1 MFRAVC
7 VSLCLLWLF
16 ALPLHAATDWE
27 EAAELRKAGQL
38 DQAERKLRQYA
49 SPAGFDQLKSAERI
63 DFLRGL
69 LELAH
74 VRALKEDVSGS
85 LALLNW
91 AESCPDA
98 YQRAISCICYAGIL
112 LDLGEF
118 DRAKGYLK
126 NADETIAGH
135 ATEETAGAA
144 IGQSGE
150 SADTGAAWRELRDES
165 AALKADVES
174 EELKEKFGA
183 TYGNYVKL
191 RRLRNVA
198 KRARLPRYRKE
209 AMKIADE
216 IIETDP
222 ASQFAA
228 AAGYLKGELLADR
241 LKEDSPKKEIKE
253 AKEYLEKFVKQQPE
267 GLYRGEALMLLGKI
281 SLEIEWDAKDAEKYY
296 TQALDWFRKA
306 REKRDALSL
315 YAPVSEDLKK
325 QTEATKKPTSL
336 DQWKRVVYHDEDPL
350 KLYNTAS
357 APAWYIDDKE
367 KNCLRAAGITKF
379 INNDF
384 DMADKLWE
392 KAGQLDEGIKTL
404 EAIRAPN
411 LLKRLRVSCAQK
423 FLITDAEE
431 QTGISKS
438 ERVRIVLAEMHFM
451 EERIAEAK
459 NSWVNLQQTL
469 KVTPAAKAIALM
481 GEADCLRML
490 DQVDRKRAEICYRAV
505 LNDREMAKTPAAAR
519 AMYNLAWLTVQ
530 SGIKNRESA
539 NRLFEECV
547 EKNPKSKYAEASLFY
562 LALTNAGYDRLLSEK
577 YAGEYFRKY
586 PNGIY
591 GDRLKLRL
599 KQMHSRSVNQE
610 KRRVQ

>member
-7 VSLCLLWLF
+7 VSFCLLCFVTQSLQ
-16 ALPLHAATDWE
+16 AATDWE

-49 SPAGFDQLKSAERI
+49 SPAGFEQLKPAERI

-91 AESCPDA
+91 AESRPDV
-98 YQRAISCICYAGIL
+98 YQRAISCIRYAGIL

-191 RRLRNVA
+191 RRLQKVA
-198 KRARLPRYRKE
+198 KRARLPRYQKE

-325 QTEATKKPTSL
+325 QTEATQKPTGL
-336 DQWKRVVYHDEDPL
+336 DQWKRIVYHDEDPL

-357 APAWYIDDKE
+357 APTWYIDDKE
-367 KNCLRAAGITKF
+367 SNCLLPLGFCLFLNEKF
-379 INNDF
+379 EEAQKHWSQLEGLNQNLRTL
-384 DMADKLWE
+384 KLQ
-392 KAGQLDEGIKTL
+392 KQ
-404 EAIRAPN
+404 PN
-411 LLKRLRVSCAQK
+411 LLLRLEGAAYQK
-423 FLITDAEE
+423 FLLAPPEE
-431 QTGISKS
+431 LKGISTKGKI
-438 ERVRIVLAEMHFM
+438 RLLLAEFDF
-451 EERIAEAK
+451 
-459 NSWVNLQQTL
+459 VNEKFAAAL
-469 KVTPAAKAIALM
+469 KQYREIQLDAQEDKTIYILAQI

-490 DQVDRKRAEICYRAV
+490 GQNRNQVAEIYRNV
-505 LNDREMAKTPAAAR
+505 LKSKQNTAFPRV
-519 AMYNLAWLTVQ
+519 MYNYAWLLIQARSTKQ
-530 SGIKNRESA
+530 NHDGF
-539 NRLFEECV
+539 LLLEECY
-547 EKNPKSKYAEASLFY
+547 KKYPKSRYGEASLFH
-562 LALTNAGYDRLLSEK
+562 LAIIPQANGTNSHRYAELFQNQYPASALLPLLNQIMTDMKQS
-577 YAGEYFRKY
+577 A
-586 PNGIY
+586 
-591 GDRLKLRL
+591 LKN
-599 KQMHSRSVNQE
+599 K
-610 KRRVQ
+610 

>member
-38 DQAERKLRQYA
+38 DQAERKLRKYA
-49 SPAGFDQLKSAERI
+49 SPAGFEQLKPAERI

-91 AESCPDA
+91 AESRPDA
-98 YQRAISCICYAGIL
+98 YQRSISCIRYAGIL

-191 RRLRNVA
+191 RRLQKVA
-198 KRARLPRYRKE
+198 KRARLPRYQKE

-228 AAGYLKGELLADR
+228 AA
-241 LKEDSPKKEIKE
+241 S
-253 AKEYLEKFVKQQPE
+253 
-267 GLYRGEALMLLGKI
+267 
-281 SLEIEWDAKDAEKYY
+281 
-296 TQALDWFRKA
+296 T
-306 REKRDALSL
+306 
-315 YAPVSEDLKK
+315 
-325 QTEATKKPTSL
+325 
-336 DQWKRVVYHDEDPL
+336 
-350 KLYNTAS
+350 
-357 APAWYIDDKE
+357 
-367 KNCLRAAGITKF
+367 
-379 INNDF
+379 
-384 DMADKLWE
+384 
-392 KAGQLDEGIKTL
+392 
-404 EAIRAPN
+404 
-411 LLKRLRVSCAQK
+411 
-423 FLITDAEE
+423 
-431 QTGISKS
+431 
-438 ERVRIVLAEMHFM
+438 
-451 EERIAEAK
+451 
-459 NSWVNLQQTL
+459 
-469 KVTPAAKAIALM
+469 
-481 GEADCLRML
+481 
-490 DQVDRKRAEICYRAV
+490 
-505 LNDREMAKTPAAAR
+505 
-519 AMYNLAWLTVQ
+519 
-530 SGIKNRESA
+530 
-539 NRLFEECV
+539 
-547 EKNPKSKYAEASLFY
+547 
-562 LALTNAGYDRLLSEK
+562 
-577 YAGEYFRKY
+577 
-586 PNGIY
+586 
-591 GDRLKLRL
+591 
-599 KQMHSRSVNQE
+599 
-610 KRRVQ
+610 